1 MEGFDMVWN
10 PPKKVVYL
18 SAAATCVGLACL
30 MKDYTGGRRY
40 EGSHHIDKKVVVIT
54 GSNTGIGKETAL
66 ELAKRGAHIVM
77 ACRDARKC
85 EMARQDIVLRSKNKY
100 VYCRTCDLAS
110 QKSIMQFVERF
121 NSEHQRLDILINNAG
136 IMRCAHT
143 KTEEGIEMQLGVNH
157 MGHFL
162 LTNLLLDK
170 LKASAPS
177 RIINVSSV
185 AHHKGQINKEDLNS
199 DRHYDEAAAYNQSKL
214 ANLLFTRELARR
226 LQGTGVTVNAVHPG
240 IVDTEIVRHMSF
252 FNSTLSAI
260 FLKPFIWMFIKS
272 PVQGART
279 TVYVA
284 LEESL
289 KDVSGKYFNNCT
301 EEEVAPQAK
310 DDTMAQWLWA
320 VSEKWT
326 RLDTI
331 K

>member
-1 MEGFDMVWN
+1 MWN
-10 PPKKVVYL
+10 PPRKVVYI

-30 MKDYTGGRRY
+30 MKDYAGGRKY
-40 EGSHHIDKKVVVIT
+40 EGSSRLDQKVVIIT

-66 ELAKRGAHIVM
+66 ELAKSGAYVVM
-77 ACRDARKC
+77 ACRDTKKC
-85 EMARQDIVLRSKNKY
+85 ELARQDIVLQTKNRY

-110 QKSIMQFVERF
+110 QNSIMQFVERF
-121 NSEHQRLDILINNAG
+121 KSEHKRLDILINNAG
-136 IMRCAHT
+136 VMRCPHSQT
-143 KTEEGIEMQLGVNH
+143 KEGIEMQLGVNH

-162 LTNLLLDK
+162 LTNLLLDL

-185 AHHKGQINKEDLNS
+185 AHRRGQINKEDLNS
-199 DRHYDEAAAYNQSKL
+199 DKQYDKAAAYNQSKL
-214 ANLLFTRELARR
+214 ANVLFTRELARR

-240 IVDTEIVRHMSF
+240 IVDTEIIRHMSF
-252 FNSTLSAI
+252 FNSTFSAI
-260 FLKPFIWMFIKS
+260 FLKPLVWLFIKS
-272 PVQGART
+272 PQQGART

-289 KDVSGKYFNNCT
+289 QGVSGKYFNNCT

-310 DDTMAQWLWA
+310 DDTVAQWLWA

-326 RLDTI
+326 RLYTI

>member
-1 MEGFDMVWN
+1 MWN
-10 PPKKVVYL
+10 PPRKVVYI

-30 MKDYTGGRRY
+30 MKDYTGGRKY
-40 EGSHHIDKKVVVIT
+40 EGSRRLDQKVVIIT

-66 ELAKRGAHIVM
+66 ELAKRGAYVVM
-77 ACRDARKC
+77 ACRDTKKC
-85 EMARQDIVLRSKNKY
+85 ELARQDIVLQTKNRY

-110 QKSIMQFVERF
+110 QNSIMQFVERF
-121 NSEHQRLDILINNAG
+121 KSEHKRLDILINNAG
-136 IMRCAHT
+136 VMRCPHSQT
-143 KTEEGIEMQLGVNH
+143 KEGIEMQLGVNH

-162 LTNLLLDK
+162 LTNLLLDL

-185 AHHKGQINKEDLNS
+185 AHRRGQINKEDLNS
-199 DRHYDEAAAYNQSKL
+199 DKQYDKAAAYNQSKL

-240 IVDTEIVRHMSF
+240 IVDTEIIRHMSF
-252 FNSTLSAI
+252 FNSTFSAI
-260 FLKPFIWMFIKS
+260 FLKPLVWLFVKS
-272 PVQGART
+272 PQQGART

-284 LEESL
+284 LEESVQG
-289 KDVSGKYFNNCT
+289 VSGKYFNNCT

-310 DDTMAQWLWA
+310 DDTVAQWLWA

-326 RLDTI
+326 RLNTI

>member
-1 MEGFDMVWN
+1 MPCFRK
-10 PPKKVVYL
+10 P
-18 SAAATCVGLACL
+18 LAR
-30 MKDYTGGRRY
+30 DYTGGKKY
-40 EGSHHIDKKVVVIT
+40 EGSSHVDKKVVIIT

-66 ELAKRGAHIVM
+66 ELAKRGAHVIM

-85 EMARQDIVLRSKNKY
+85 ELARQDIVLQTKNKY

-110 QKSIMQFVERF
+110 QSSIRQFVERF
-121 NSEHQRLDILINNAG
+121 KSEHQRLDILINNAG
-136 IMRCAHT
+136 VMRCPHT
-143 KTEEGIEMQLGVNH
+143 KTKEGIEMQLGVNH

-185 AHHKGQINKEDLNS
+185 AHHKGHINKEDLNS
-199 DRHYDEAAAYNQSKL
+199 DQHYDKAAAYNQSKL

-226 LQGTGVTVNAVHPG
+226 LQGAGVTVNAVHPG
-240 IVDTEIVRHMSF
+240 IVDTEIIRHMSF

-272 PVQGART
+272 PQQGART
-279 TVYVA
+279 TVYMA
-284 LEESL
+284 LEQSL
-289 KDVSGKYFNNCT
+289 QGVSGKYFNDCT

-310 DDTMAQWLWA
+310 DDTMAQWLWV

-326 RLDTI
+326 RLNTT